1 MAEVTCSSKV
11 ALRAADVAATFRV
24 RDGLYLIG
32 SLERGLTVYSQQVRA
47 HNLAWALWEL
57 SQRAHVKVG
66 RVAVVGGGVAGLT
79 VAACL
84 LARFDKSAEPLTVT
98 MFERLW
104 DLCPLQQGADSR
116 WLHPRIYGW
125 PDRGSRAPGASLP
138 VLNWSEGRASD
149 VARSIV
155 REFGRYCQALAR
167 SEDRLQVYLG
177 VKHLRVDSSKRLI
190 EWTGNRADRSGT
202 FFHAGRME
210 GDSATFD
217 TIILAAGFGLETCS
231 EKYPTESYWRNEQRG
246 QPVLDGTRQIYVVS
260 GFGDGAL
267 IDVCRL
273 TIERFR
279 QDTILYELFA
289 DELETIESRLVDEFD
304 LDTRSNVFEFLRARE
319 KDILSGTKD
328 ALAAR
333 IRKDTL
339 VTLHISGKN
348 NTIRSFSQIFGPS
361 SSFLNRILVYFLNR
375 CGAVG
380 PSIVDL
386 DATVAQAGGPH
397 ANVLCRYGTRTR
409 EHLSS
414 MFVDVGN
421 IAKRLDEMEANPAQA
436 VRRLWEPGV
445 FPPYN

>member
-1 MAEVTCSSKV
+1 MAS
-11 ALRAADVAATFRV
+11 RAADVAATFRV
-24 RDGLYLIG
+24 REGMYLIG

-66 RVAVVGGGVAGLT
+66 RVGVVGGGVAGLT

-84 LARFDKSAEPLTVT
+84 LARFDKSAEPVTVT

-149 VARSIV
+149 VAGSIV
-155 REFGRYCQALAR
+155 REFGHYCQAFAK
-167 SEDRLQVYLG
+167 SEDRLQVFLG
-177 VKHLRVDSSKRLI
+177 VKHFRIDSSKNLV
-190 EWTGNRADRSGT
+190 EWIGSKSNRSGT
-202 FFHAGRME
+202 FFYAGKME
-210 GDSATFD
+210 GNSAPFD
-217 TIILAAGFGLETCS
+217 TIILAAGFGIETRS
-231 EKYPTESYWRNEQRG
+231 EKYPTDSYWRNEQRG
-246 QPVLDGTRQIYVVS
+246 QPVLDGTRQTYVVS

-279 QDTILYELFA
+279 QDTILYELFGN
-289 DELETIESRLVDEFD
+289 DLETIESRLVDEFS
-304 LDTRSNVFEFLRARE
+304 LKPELNVFEFLKARE
-319 KDILSGTKD
+319 KDLLSATKD

-333 IRKDTL
+333 VRKDTL

-348 NTIRSFSQIFGPS
+348 NAIHSFSQIFGPS
-361 SSFLNRILVYFLNR
+361 SSFLNRLMVYLLYR
-375 CGAVG
+375 CGAIGLSVA
-380 PSIVDL
+380 DL
-386 DATVAQAGGPH
+386 DTTVAQVGAPH

-414 MFVDVGN
+414 IFVDARS
-421 IAKRLDEMEANPAQA
+421 ITKRLDEMEANPAQA
-436 VRRLWEPGV
+436 VRRFWEPGV
-445 FPPYN
+445 FPPYS